1 MDTIRKLAQNPWV
14 MLAVGLVVGLFF
26 GLVVLGWWLFPVQW
40 TDAEPAD
47 LRYDAKVEYLRKC
60 IDAFGY
66 NGDAAGA
73 KFCYDSLGPEA
84 AQALTDIVQNPV
96 TQDPKLVAAFGTVVL
111 ADTAALAVI
120 TPGVEGQATLPPA
133 TLPAAEEPAA
143 ETAQGGV
150 PSWLVVSCVLGL
162 LGIAV
167 VALIF
172 FLRSGRLN
180 LPGSGAKSSE
190 TARQAEDEP
199 VTMDYAPV
207 PSETPIIRSM
217 ASYQLGD
224 DLFDEIYPIEL
235 DGDFLGEFGVA
246 IADSAGVGGPKKVTA
261 FEVWLFDKK
270 NIPTTTKVLMSAAT
284 YGDDN
289 KRQRL
294 EAKGEPILAEP
305 GMQTVLQTKTLTL
318 VAKLVDMKYGDSAM
332 PAESYFDRFVLELA
346 VWQTE

>member
-1 MDTIRKLAQNPWV
+1 
-14 MLAVGLVVGLFF
+14 
-26 GLVVLGWWLFPVQW
+26 VLGWWLFPVQW
-40 TDAEPAD
+40 TDAAPAD
-47 LRYDAKVEYLRKC
+47 LQYDAKVEYLRKC
-60 IDAFGY
+60 IDAYGY
-66 NGDAAGA
+66 NGDSAGA
-73 KFCYDSLGPEA
+73 QACYDSLGEEA
-84 AQALTDIVQNPV
+84 GQALTDIVQNPV

-111 ADTAALAVI
+111 ADTSTMAEVPPV
-120 TPGVEGQATLPPA
+120 TEGQATQPAA
-133 TLPAAEEPAA
+133 TLPAVEEPVS
-143 ETAQGGV
+143 ETAQGGLQNWIV
-150 PSWLVVSCVLGL
+150 GICVVGL

-167 VALIF
+167 VAVIF
-172 FLRSGRLN
+172 LVRSGRIN
-180 LPGSGAKSSE
+180 LPAFGAKSGEPSH
-190 TARQAEDEP
+190 TAEEEP

-207 PSETPIIRSM
+207 PNEPPIIRSM

-284 YGDDN
+284 FSDDS

-294 EAKGEPILAEP
+294 EAKGETVLAEP
-305 GMQTVLQTKTLTL
+305 GMQMVLQTKTLRL

-332 PAESYFDRFVLELA
+332 PSESFFERFVLELA